1 MKLVVGLGNP
11 GKEYDKTRHNI
22 GFMVLDDYLGNVKW
36 SNKFNALYYE
46 SVINQEKVLFIKPL
60 TYMNNSGEAVKN
72 VINYYNIDINDILVI
87 YDDMDFDVGKFKIKA
102 SGSSGGH
109 NGIKS
114 IIKYLGT
121 EDFKRIRIG
130 ISKSSY
136 DVVDYVLGKFSKED
150 MNKLQE
156 VFNTINDVIDDF
168 VSLPF
173 EKLMSKYN

>member
-1 MKLVVGLGNP
+1 MQEIQFKYKNNPELMNKEIMDLYKREKLNP
-11 GKEYDKTRHNI
+11 FSGCLSSI
-22 GFMVLDDYLGNVKW
+22 LQIIIIL
-36 SNKFNALYYE
+36 
-46 SVINQEKVLFIKPL
+46 SVFWLVSKPL

-150 MNKLQE
+150 MNKLKE

>member
-1 MKLVVGLGNP
+1 MKAIFGLGNP
-11 GKEYDKTRHNI
+11 DKSYDKTRHNA
-22 GFMVLDDYLGNVKW
+22 GFMSLNNYIDEKEFKKKDNYLIAE
-36 SNKFNALYYE
+36 KF
-46 SVINQEKVLFIKPL
+46 INGEKVLFVKPL

-87 YDDMDFDVGKFKIKA
+87 Y
-102 SGSSGGH
+102 GSSGGH

-150 MNKLQE
+150 MNKLKE